1 MTAIANTAQFTY
13 WNEVAGPKWVRL
25 SDAMEVRLQ
34 NVNARLLAGAGLR
47 ARETVLEIGC
57 GTGAATLPIA
67 AAIGPQGHVT
77 GLDISAPMLAVARSR
92 LATQGISNVTLVHGD
107 AQAHRL
113 AAQHFDLV
121 ISRFGVMFFA
131 DPVAAFT
138 NLIGALRPGGRLC
151 FVCWASL
158 DENPYWKI
166 PLDVVIARLGPP
178 APKPPHAPGPM
189 AFSDVGYV
197 RGILERAGFQQI
209 AIKQESIAL
218 IGTNPDEEARY
229 ACIMGPSA
237 NLLEEREASD
247 ATREAI
253 AEEMA
258 TAFASFVSERGM
270 LMPATI
276 YVVTA
281 FRPH

>member
-1 MTAIANTAQFTY
+1 
-13 WNEVAGPKWVRL
+13 
-25 SDAMEVRLQ
+25 
-34 NVNARLLAGAGLR
+34 
-47 ARETVLEIGC
+47 
-57 GTGAATLPIA
+57 
-67 AAIGPQGHVT
+67 
-77 GLDISAPMLAVARSR
+77 MLAVARSR
-92 LATQGISNVTLVHGD
+92 VAAQGISNVTLVHGD

-197 RGILERAGFQQI
+197 RGILERAGFEQV

-218 IGTNPDEEARY
+218 IGTNPGEEARY

-247 ATREAI
+247 AMREVI